1 VPQQDERGDLLEVL
15 TGIASAP
22 NCHRAERQQFC
33 SNTKSV
39 HRIYFLLLLNKT
51 NGKTNKTNDQK
62 EKEKSKGKSKEKD
75 GEHGG
80 SGGRRK
86 ERDEEREEG
95 QDVDV
100 LSEHALERY
109 FEKLFFD
116 YQQVT

>member
-1 VPQQDERGDLLEVL
+1 VTVQRDTGVLLKHEV
-15 TGIASAP
+15 
-22 NCHRAERQQFC
+22 CVR
-33 SNTKSV
+33 
-39 HRIYFLLLLNKT
+39 RIYFLLLLNKT
-51 NGKTNKTNDQK
+51 NGKTNKTNDQKEK